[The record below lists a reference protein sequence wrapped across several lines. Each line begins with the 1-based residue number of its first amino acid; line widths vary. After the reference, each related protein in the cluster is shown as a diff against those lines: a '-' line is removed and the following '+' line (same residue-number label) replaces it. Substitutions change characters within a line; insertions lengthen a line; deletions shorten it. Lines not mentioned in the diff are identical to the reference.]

1 MSRTLARKKA
11 DHSVRK
17 NGKRAPRSATGDIV
31 SSNGASL
38 LKIGEVAD
46 RVGISA
52 SGIRSWEKLGLV
64 APQRTGSKY
73 RLYSDDDVKLLQRAR
88 YLTRVRRLNAPA
100 VIEFMKSKGELKVSR
115 NGGGENSLGLRL
127 RLARTSRGMSLAE
140 VAKKIGISVGFLS
153 AIERSS
159 MNASVATLRNL
170 AKFYELNIL
179 DFFDQSGARQY
190 HVRPS
195 DRRQLKASDGVHM
208 ELLAWGNPVMEPHLF
223 HVAPGAGSGE
233 EEYSHEGEEFLFVL
247 SGTLDLVVEG
257 APYRLQK
264 GDSFYFESTTPHR
277 WSNSTNKEAVVLWV
291 NTPPTF

>member
-1 MSRTLARKKA
+1 MSP
-11 DHSVRK
+11 HSV
-17 NGKRAPRSATGDIV
+17 
-31 SSNGASL
+31 SL

-73 RLYSDDDVKLLQRAR
+73 RLYSDEDVKLLQRAR
-88 YLTRVRRLNAPA
+88 YLTRVRGLNAPA
-100 VIEFMKSKGELKVSR
+100 VIEFMKSKGELRNSR
-115 NGGGENSLGLRL
+115 NGGAETSLGLRL
-127 RLARTSRGMSLAE
+127 RLARTSRGLSLAE
-140 VAKKIGISVGFLS
+140 VAAQVEISVGFLS

-179 DFFDQSGARQY
+179 DFFDQTGARQY

-195 DRRQLKASDGVHM
+195 ERRQLKANDGVRM

-247 SGTLDLVVEG
+247 TGTLNLNVEG
-257 APYRLQK
+257 VEYCLQK

-277 WSNSTNKEAVVLWV
+277 WSNSTSKEAVVLWV